1 MSLTLNTKIYSF
13 SGFIQGAI
21 ARYLN
26 AGGGTA
32 GSFKTAT
39 AKVDAVNQEKMIKV
53 RWKLRLP
60 VVADEASCM
69 CPDGVVRECFADI
82 VASVPASA
90 LAAERTD
97 LALSLK
103 DLVATPEFQASIINL
118 QTPSA

>member
-13 SGFIQGAI
+13 TGFIQGAI
-21 ARYLN
+21 AQYLN
-26 AGGGTA
+26 AGA
-32 GSFKTAT
+32 GSANGFKTAT
-39 AKVDAVNQEKMIKV
+39 AKVDSPNKEGAIKV

-60 VVADEASCM
+60 TVVSDAECA
-69 CPDGVVRECFADI
+69 CPGGVIRENFADI
-82 VASVPASA
+82 VVTVSSSA

-103 DLVATPEFQASIINL
+103 DLVASPEFQASITNL